1 MAVHPRDPSR
11 SKASGQAEPADE
23 DARAPECH
31 ERVARALARAGV
43 ASRRDAE
50 RLIEAG
56 RVALNGEILT
66 HPAVNV
72 TAGDILTLDGEVVAE
87 PEPIRVWRYHKPAGL
102 LTAHKDPKGR
112 PTVFDALPK
121 AMGRVISVGRLDLA
135 SEGLLLLTNDG
146 ELTRAL
152 ELPSTGWLRRYRAR
166 AYGRVNQSKL
176 DALKHGVTIEGVH
189 YGAIEAELEKSGG
202 GSNVWITVGVREGKN
217 REVRRVLEHLGLKVN
232 RLIRTGYGP
241 FELGDLEPG
250 AVAEAPSRVI
260 RELLGEVIGPDR
272 APRSER
278 KLFNWTPE
286 RTRPE
291 RARSGP
297 RQAAS
302 PPKTAPRSGRD
313 ADRVKPYYG
322 KDGKPVRGEH
332 GPSTFTS
339 GRARAKPK
347 TEGEAA
353 KPEYKPGWARPKKAA
368 PKARPKSGPRRT
380 TSRPKGRS

>member
-1 MAVHPRDPSR
+1 MAVHPTDPSR
-11 SKASGQAEPADE
+11 RKASGQAEPADE
-23 DARAPECH
+23 DARAPESH

-87 PEPIRVWRYHKPAGL
+87 PEPVRVWRYHKPAGL

-112 PTVFDALPK
+112 PTVFEALPK

-166 AYGRVNQSKL
+166 AYGRVNPSKL
-176 DALKHGVTIEGVH
+176 EALKHGVTIEGVH

-232 RLIRTGYGP
+232 RLIRTAYGP

-250 AVAEAPSRVI
+250 AVAEAPPRVI
-260 RELLGEVIGPDR
+260 RELLGEVLGDR
-272 APRSER
+272 APKGDRR
-278 KLFNWTPE
+278 LFNWTPE

-297 RQAAS
+297 RQAALPS
-302 PPKTAPRSGRD
+302 KPGPRASRD
-313 ADRVKPYYG
+313 SDRAKPYYG

-339 GRARAKPK
+339 GRPRAKAK
-347 TEGEAA
+347 ADGEPAR
-353 KPEYKPGWARPKKAA
+353 PEYKPGWARPKKAA
-368 PKARPKSGPRRT
+368 PKPKPKAGPRRPG
-380 TSRPKGRS
+380 SPPKGRS